1 MPDSIKRMTTQEMQE
16 EYDVEGFA
24 YGICVVRRKADG
36 VLGTL
41 DFDHSPR
48 FYYNFVEEAVN

>member
-1 MPDSIKRMTTQEMQE
+1 MPTSMKRMTSHEMMQE
-16 EYDVEGFA
+16 YTVEGFSH
-24 YGICVVRRKADG
+24 GICVVRRKADG

-41 DFDHSPR
+41 DFDHHPR